1 MNALRVSPFN
11 HLSIDELF
19 SPFMETS
26 VGFEDLFHR
35 ISHQH
40 RAQPSREKYPPYN
53 ITRGEDENKYSITV
67 AVAGFTQEDITIEQ
81 KEETLTISGKQKT
94 ESEADRHVFKGIAA
108 RSFERRFQLSEHTEV
123 KEAKLE
129 NGLLVIDLERI
140 IPEAEKPITIPV
152 NGGMVKG
159 KQKLLQE

>member
-19 SPFMETS
+19 NPFLETS
-26 VGFEDLFHR
+26 IGFEHLFHR
-35 ISHQH
+35 MSNH

-53 ITRGEDENKYSITV
+53 ITRGEDENQYSITI
-67 AVAGFTQEDITIEQ
+67 AVAGFTQEDLQIEQ
-81 KEETLTISGKQKT
+81 KDETLTISGKQKT
-94 ESEADRHVFKGIAA
+94 ESEDDRHVFKGIAA

-140 IPEAEKPITIPV
+140 VPEAEKPHQIPI
-152 NGGMVKG
+152 NGG
-159 KQKLLQE
+159 KLKHPKF